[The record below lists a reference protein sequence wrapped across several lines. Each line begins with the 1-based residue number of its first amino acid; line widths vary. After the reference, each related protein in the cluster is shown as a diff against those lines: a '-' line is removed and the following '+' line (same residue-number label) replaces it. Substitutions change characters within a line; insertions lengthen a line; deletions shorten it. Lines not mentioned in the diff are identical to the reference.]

1 MLIPPV
7 AIGSTTMDRFNS
19 KISAAMTGA
28 PRVLLVEDDSDI
40 SRMLVETLKEHG
52 YAAVSA
58 ASAEEMDKLFERKS
72 PDLVILDVMLP
83 GEGGLDICR
92 RLRAAS
98 NIPIIMLTALGSEID
113 RVLGLEIGADD
124 YVTKPFG
131 SRELIARVRALLR
144 RSQIDQARVK
154 PLSKIKA
161 FQFAGWRLE
170 PSSRQLINPEDV
182 RVSLTSTEFDLL
194 LGFCQNPGRIL
205 SRDQLLDLTHSGSA
219 GPMGRS
225 IDVHVSRV
233 RQKLENDSPEVE
245 LIKTVR
251 LGGYIFTSHVEV
263 S

>member
-1 MLIPPV
+1 MLIPITV
-7 AIGSTTMDRFNS
+7 AEPMIMDRPC
-19 KISAAMTGA
+19 KIAASGTA
-28 PRVLLVEDDSDI
+28 VPQILLVEDDSEI
-40 SRMLVETLKEHG
+40 SRMLVESLKEHG
-52 YAAVSA
+52 FAAVPA
-58 ASAEEMDKLFERKS
+58 ASAEEMDDFFERQT

-92 RLRAAS
+92 RLRAGS
-98 NIPIIMLTALGSEID
+98 NVPIIMLTALGSEID

-144 RSQIDQARVK
+144 RSQIDHERVTAPK
-154 PLSKIKA
+154 PKI

-170 PSSRQLINPEDV
+170 PSSRQLFNPEAA

-194 LGFCQNPGRIL
+194 LAFCLNPGRIL

-233 RQKLENDSPEVE
+233 RQKLENDSPEAE

-251 LGGYIFTSHVEV
+251 LGGYIFTPDVEV

>member
-1 MLIPPV
+1 MIPLP
-7 AIGSTTMDRFNS
+7 INESMTMDRLC
-19 KISAAMTGA
+19 KIAAAGTAA
-28 PRVLLVEDDSDI
+28 PRILLVEDDAEI
-40 SRMLVETLKEHG
+40 SRMLTESLKEHG
-52 YAAVSA
+52 FSAVSA
-58 ASAEEMDKLFERKS
+58 ASAEEMDRYFEKQN

-83 GEGGLDICR
+83 GESGLDICR
-92 RLRAAS
+92 RLRAGS
-98 NIPIIMLTALGSEID
+98 NLPIIMLTALGSEID

-144 RSQIDQARVK
+144 RSQIDQERVTVLPK
-154 PLSKIKA
+154 AKI
-161 FQFAGWRLE
+161 FRFAGWRLE
-170 PSSRQLINPEDV
+170 PSSRQLFSPEAA

-194 LGFCQNPGRIL
+194 LAFCQDPGRIL

-251 LGGYIFTSHVEV
+251 LGGYIFTPDVEV